1 MWISKKRYDGIED
14 QITRLRKNIITLD
27 VELTAEKNKRIDQDD
42 VQKTAWRLVRS
53 ASDRMTGEGR
63 GAEKF
68 LWCMDRLKKVYPAL
82 GEDAEDYVRS
92 AYVNF
97 KIERGTP

>member
-1 MWISKKRYDGIED
+1 MIIIGKKQFEELQASINSWMWQLK
-14 QITRLRKNIITLD
+14 
-27 VELTAEKNKRIDQDD
+27 ELNQDE

-53 ASDRMTGEGR
+53 AFDRMAGEGR
-63 GAEKF
+63 GPEKL
-68 LWCMDRLKKVYPAL
+68 LWCVDAIKKVYPAL
-82 GEDAEDYVRS
+82 GPDAEDYIRS

>member
-1 MWISKKRYDGIED
+1 MWISKKRFIELNSELM
-14 QITRLRKNIITLD
+14 TLRGEVAFD
-27 VELTAEKNKRIDQDD
+27 EKRVDQDE

-53 ASDRMTGEGR
+53 AFDRMSGEGR
-63 GAEKF
+63 GAEKL
-68 LWCMDRLKKVYPAL
+68 LWCVDAIKKVYPAL
-82 GEDAEDYVRS
+82 GSDAEDYIRS